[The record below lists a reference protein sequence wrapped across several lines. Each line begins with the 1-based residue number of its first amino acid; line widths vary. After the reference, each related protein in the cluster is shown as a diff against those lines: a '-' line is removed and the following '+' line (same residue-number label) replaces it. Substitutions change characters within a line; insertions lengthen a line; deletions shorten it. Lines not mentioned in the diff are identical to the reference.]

1 MKNVI
6 GIDLGGTS
14 IEGGRIEDGSVV
26 KQVKADTNAS
36 VGGECTLGIL
46 KGVIED
52 LLTDETVAIGI
63 GVPSV
68 VNREK
73 GIVYNVQNIAGWE
86 EVHLRSELESAFGLP
101 VYIDNDANCFA
112 YGEKIFGKGR
122 ECENFVG
129 VTLGTGLGAGIIQ
142 KNMLIS
148 DANCGSGEFGE
159 IPYMGSKLEDFCGS
173 RFFSNTAGVS
183 GYEAAVQARQG
194 DGHCIRLY
202 EEYGR
207 HIAHLVKIIIL
218 VLDPHAII
226 FGGSLAKAFD
236 LFRNSMS
243 ASLKDFP
250 YPRSI
255 ERISIMTSDRE
266 HSAILGAAALCFQK

>member
-1 MKNVI
+1 MSNII
-6 GIDLGGTS
+6 GIDIGGTS
-14 IEGGRIEDGSVV
+14 IEGGRIENGKIVSYA
-26 KQVKADTNAS
+26 KADTQACK
-36 VGGECTLGIL
+36 GGETTIGVL
-46 KGVIED
+46 KEIISQLIDGQ
-52 LLTDETVAIGI
+52 TRAIGI

-68 VNREK
+68 VNRK
-73 GIVYNVQNIAGWE
+73 TGVVYNVQNIAGWD
-86 EVHLRSELESAFGLP
+86 EVPLKEILEAEFSLP
-101 VYIDNDANCFA
+101 VFVDNDANCFA

-183 GYEAAVQARQG
+183 GYEAAVKARQG